1 MQVVLYQALT
11 GRLCWVLGSHAGMVH
26 SISWAKD
33 DSAVITASADFT
45 VKIWH
50 LPELP
55 GPPYGSAQSSLTR
68 HYSGMQFD
76 RSTIL
81 GSGTADLSA
90 SASPTAAAAAAMCT
104 TDGTSITCAMSLNN
118 TYVTAHSIGS
128 PNAWQHGRG
137 FSQSLSPIGASA
149 AGAGATGGS
158 AAAGVSV
165 SVLQHTCFVYA
176 AELHPTLQP
185 MPTIITAGFDGVLRL
200 WRLEGVVLYSLLVSL
215 ATCDAAQSMKP
226 SLLWHVCDSSSKT
239 SQCLAVL
246 EAARYCAHCKC

>member
-1 MQVVLYQALT
+1 MLCAQVVLYQALT

-55 GPPYGSAQSSLTR
+55 VPPYGSPQSSLTR

-76 RSTIL
+76 PSTIPP
-81 GSGTADLSA
+81 SRPADVSA
-90 SASPTAAAAAAMCT
+90 SASLTAAAAVAAAT
-104 TDGTSITCAMSLNN
+104 TEGAFVTCATSLDT

-128 PNAWQHGRG
+128 SNAWQHGRG
-137 FSQSLSPIGASA
+137 FSQSLGGSTGAA
-149 AGAGATGGS
+149 AGATGGL
-158 AAAGVSV
+158 AAAAGGVSV

-185 MPTIITAGFDGVLRL
+185 MPTVITAGFDGVLRL
-200 WRLEGVVLYSLLVSL
+200 WSLEGVVLYSLMVSVGCL
-215 ATCDAAQSMKP
+215 PC
-226 SLLWHVCDSSSKT
+226 CYT
-239 SQCLAVL
+239 SAN
-246 EAARYCAHCKC
+246 

>member
-1 MQVVLYQALT
+1 MLYVQVVLYQALT

-55 GPPYGSAQSSLTR
+55 GPPYGSPQSSLMR

-76 RSTIL
+76 QSTIPPL
-81 GSGTADLSA
+81 SGTADMSA
-90 SASPTAAAAAAMCT
+90 SSAAAAAAAAAGT
-104 TDGTSITCAMSLNN
+104 PAGTSAMCAMSANT

-128 PNAWQHGRG
+128 PNTWQHGRG
-137 FSQSLSPIGASA
+137 FSQSLGYTGAATAAA
-149 AGAGATGGS
+149 AGAAEGPA
-158 AAAGVSV
+158 AAAGGGVSV
-165 SVLQHTCFVYA
+165 NVLQHTCFVYA

-185 MPTIITAGFDGVLRL
+185 MPTVVTAGFDGVLRL
-200 WRLEGVVLYSLLVSL
+200 WNLQGVLLYSLLVRL
-215 ATCDAAQSMKP
+215 VACNAAVPVQP
-226 SLLWHVCDSSSKT
+226 SLLWHV
-239 SQCLAVL
+239 L
-246 EAARYCAHCKC
+246 ESIQ